1 MCFLPLHDEAVV
13 SQERRMQA
21 LGSQGIVG
29 GIQPPHNRRSS
40 EVLRAL
46 QGNQVIMSVR
56 EVSVVQER
64 TPQRYMSP
72 SNKDCV
78 VVGREGS
85 TGKVPCK
92 TTLNIDTL
100 DGARCSWIRHPLAQY
115 IPWIPRIELH
125 KCSLVF

>member
-1 MCFLPLHDEAVV
+1 
-13 SQERRMQA
+13 
-21 LGSQGIVG
+21 
-29 GIQPPHNRRSS
+29 
-40 EVLRAL
+40 
-46 QGNQVIMSVR
+46 MSVR

-78 VVGREGS
+78 GVGSEGG

-92 TTLNIDTL
+92 TTLNIDAVDGAV
-100 DGARCSWIRHPLAQY
+100 DGARCSWIRHPLVQY